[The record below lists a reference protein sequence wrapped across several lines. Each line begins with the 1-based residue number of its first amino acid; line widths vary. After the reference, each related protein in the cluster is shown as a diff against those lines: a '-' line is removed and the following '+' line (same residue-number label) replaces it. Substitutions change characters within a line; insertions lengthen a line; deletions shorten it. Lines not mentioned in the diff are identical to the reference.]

1 MHIPARHG
9 VRQRRSRALLCL
21 LLALVCVACGGQPGR
36 REPEPRDPGRLR
48 IASFDFPESRV
59 LAELYA
65 HALRQA
71 GFEVEVLSG
80 LGTREIVAP
89 AMQQGLVDLVVDYSG
104 SLLDHLGGS
113 VAETHRTPQE
123 VHRTLRQAGF
133 EIEVLSGLGT
143 REIVAP
149 ALQQGMV
156 DLVVD
161 YSGSLLDHLGGSVAE
176 THGTPQEVHRTLR
189 PRLAGRGL
197 TALAYAPAEDV
208 NAFAVRADFARAH
221 QLSKLSDLRELAGRL
236 TFGAP
241 PECPARRYCLQGL
254 QDTYGLRFAAFRP
267 QPSRGATATAL
278 DTGEIDVGLL
288 ETTYGRLGDRPL
300 TLLIDDLNLQ
310 PRENLVPVVR
320 TEVVQ
325 RYGTRLTEPLD
336 ALSARLTT
344 GDLVRLNHIVAVN
357 PLGPAEAVAAYVR
370 RFGP

>member
-113 VAETHRTPQE
+113 VAETHGTPQQ
-123 VHRTLRQAGF
+123 VHRTLRQ
-133 EIEVLSGLGT
+133 
-143 REIVAP
+143 
-149 ALQQGMV
+149 
-156 DLVVD
+156 
-161 YSGSLLDHLGGSVAE
+161 
-176 THGTPQEVHRTLR
+176 
-189 PRLAGRGL
+189 RLAGRGL

-236 TFGAP
+236 TFGGP
-241 PECPARRYCLQGL
+241 PECPTRRYCLQGL
-254 QDTYGLRFAAFRP
+254 QGTYDLRFAGFRP

-288 ETTYGRLGDRPL
+288 ETTYGRLGDRRL
-300 TLLIDDLNLQ
+300 TLLIDDRNLQ

-320 TEVVQ
+320 TEVVR
-325 RYGTRLTEPLD
+325 RYGARLTEPLD
-336 ALSARLTT
+336 AVSARLTT
-344 GDLVRLNHIVAVN
+344 ADLVRLNHIVAVN
-357 PLGPAEAVAAYVR
+357 PFGPAEAVAAYVR